1 MATDRQRNGRHLGL
15 ETGLTPQGGAS
26 FPRPSLPL
34 PEAQPAVTTY
44 IIRRILQMPV
54 VALMVTFAL
63 FIIMHMLPGDPIY
76 AMIGESEASLD
87 QEAIAELRQELGLD
101 DPVIV
106 QYLDW
111 AGDLA
116 RGDLGR
122 SFRDRTEVREAIADR
137 LPVTFQLGLLSLL
150 VAICIGVPAGTI
162 AAVKRNSPIDAA
174 VTLFAMFGIAVPN
187 FWFSMMLIWVFVV
200 ELGWLP
206 ASGFV
211 GIWTDPVEALRHMAL
226 PVTTLGL
233 TLSGSI
239 MRYTRSSVLE
249 TLHQDYVRTAR
260 AKGLNQRT
268 VIVRH
273 ALRNSL
279 LPVATIIGLQL
290 GSLLAGSIIIESMF
304 ALPGIGRL
312 AIQSINGR
320 DYPMLQGVVLLFT
333 VTVLVVNLI
342 TDISY
347 AVLDPRIRYS

>member
-1 MATDRQRNGRHLGL
+1 MTA
-15 ETGLTPQGGAS
+15 
-26 FPRPSLPL
+26 
-34 PEAQPAVTTY
+34 Y
-44 IIRRILQMPV
+44 IVRRMLQMPV
-54 VALMVTFAL
+54 VIVMVTFAL
-63 FIIMHMLPGDPIY
+63 FIIMHLLPGDPIY
-76 AMIGESEASLD
+76 AMIGESETSLD
-87 QEAIAELRQELGLD
+87 PEVIEELRAELGLD
-101 DPVIV
+101 DPVLV

-111 AGDLA
+111 SADLL

-122 SFRDRTEVREAIADR
+122 SFRDRSVVTESIIDR
-137 LPVTFQLGLLSLL
+137 VPVTIQLGLMSLL
-150 VAICIGVPAGTI
+150 VAVCVGVPAGTI
-162 AAVKRNSPIDAA
+162 AAVKRNSPIDAV
-174 VTLFAMFGIAVPN
+174 VTLFAMFGVAVPN
-187 FWFSMMLIWVFVV
+187 FWFSIMLIWVFVV
-200 ELGWLP
+200 EFNWLP

-211 GIWTDPVEALRHMAL
+211 GLWDDPVEALRHMAM
-226 PVTTLGL
+226 PVAALGL

-249 TLHQDYVRTAR
+249 VLNQDYVRTAR
-260 AKGLNQRT
+260 AKGLAERT

-312 AIQSINGR
+312 AIQAINGR

-333 VTVLVVNLI
+333 VTVLFVNLL

-347 AVLDPRIRYS
+347 AILDPRIRYS

>member
-1 MATDRQRNGRHLGL
+1 
-15 ETGLTPQGGAS
+15 
-26 FPRPSLPL
+26 
-34 PEAQPAVTTY
+34 VTAY
-44 IIRRILQMPV
+44 IARRILQMPV
-54 VALMVTFAL
+54 VILMVTLAL

-76 AMIGESEASLD
+76 AMIGESEASID
-87 QEAIAELRQELGLD
+87 EEAIGELREELGLN
-101 DPVIV
+101 DPVLI
-106 QYLDW
+106 QYVDW
-111 AGDLA
+111 TSKLA

-122 SFRDRTEVREAIADR
+122 SFRDRTAVTEAIKDR
-137 LPVTFQLGLLSLL
+137 LPVTIQLGLLSLF
-150 VAICIGVPAGTI
+150 VAICVGVPAGTI
-162 AAVKRNSPIDAA
+162 AAVKRNSPIDML
-174 VTLFAMFGIAVPN
+174 VTFFAMFGVAVPN
-187 FWFSMMLIWVFVV
+187 FWFSMMLIWLFVV
-200 ELGWLP
+200 ELRWLP

-211 GIWTDPVEALRHMAL
+211 GIWDNPVEATRHMIL

-249 TLHQDYVRTAR
+249 TLNQDYVRTAR
-260 AKGLNQRT
+260 AKGLANRT
-268 VIVRH
+268 VVIRH

-333 VTVLVVNLI
+333 ITVLLVNLV

-347 AVLDPRIRYS
+347 AILDPRIRYS